1 MSNVVVP
8 EWDDRSRLS
17 KRQAERGADIAPSAE
32 PALESIEP
40 TLESIEPTLNAL
52 VDLLRA
58 PAHCVEA
65 AVFEY
70 RKLPGQPVAA
80 ARFACGPGKQ
90 PSSSLLTAVIADKR
104 SQIGAP
110 DCFPMGR
117 ERANYVVG
125 LRLSEQG
132 VAIAG
137 GYALYS
143 SEPQPRDLEAARAIC
158 GLGAKVIAGF
168 RRTRARQQSDAG
180 GQTHQARLAEVLH
193 FAADGYWEAD
203 PSGLIRKVIL
213 LGSPSDAYVI
223 AQLEGKNLKSIP
235 EYADTLK
242 GNEFRNLKLAVRGPE
257 GALATL
263 KLSAHLLP
271 DGTWQGLARIPRGE
285 GLGPSTVQEA
295 RSLVELLRTARDQET
310 VAHRET
316 ELILD
321 GLRILTSGRPSREV
335 FKSLLELLAPALE
348 FQDSVVLQRDWSNRI
363 SAIAGTMQS
372 LIDASWHETAECL
385 FATEEVA
392 VTLSIPADLKIPVDG
407 FGSALAI
414 KLRGGSKSTVLLC
427 LHRDPH
433 FFVARH
439 LGLGA
444 RLSLVA
450 SQAFMN
456 EEERQKVVD
465 ASKLA
470 TIGEMAAGIV
480 HEIRQPLTAMTLAV
494 NNLAEM
500 LAPEQKFD
508 NAKILQK
515 VDRIKTQIERVTKI
529 VANMRVLAR
538 HSDGVLEPFSVHGAI
553 DEAVGIVQHKLTTSS
568 IELEATCDEALQAF
582 GNAGEFSQVILNLMS
597 NAHDAILAKPKS
609 GGAGNPG
616 ARRVTVLVQPLDT
629 EWLEISVRDTGTG
642 FPKVDAERAFE
653 PFFTTKEP
661 GKGTGLGLALCRRII
676 ENMGGT
682 ITLGNW
688 SGGAEIRVKL
698 KRKA

>member
-1 MSNVVVP
+1 MF
-8 EWDDRSRLS
+8 SRW
-17 KRQAERGADIAPSAE
+17 
-32 PALESIEP
+32 
-40 TLESIEPTLNAL
+40 
-52 VDLLRA
+52 
-58 PAHCVEA
+58 
-65 AVFEY
+65 
-70 RKLPGQPVAA
+70 A
-80 ARFACGPGKQ
+80 ARG
-90 PSSSLLTAVIADKR
+90 T
-104 SQIGAP
+104 
-110 DCFPMGR
+110 
-117 ERANYVVG
+117 NYIVG

-132 VAIAG
+132 VAFAG

-143 SEPQPRDLEAARAIC
+143 AEPQPGDLDAARAVC
-158 GLGAKVIAGF
+158 VLGAKVLASS
-168 RRTRARQQSDAG
+168 RRMRAKQQSDVG
-180 GQTHQARLAEVLH
+180 GQTFQARLAEVLH

-203 PSGLIRKVIL
+203 HSCIIRKVVL
-213 LGSPSDAYVI
+213 LGSPGDAHLI
-223 AQLEGKNLKSIP
+223 AQLEGKNFRALP
-235 EYADTLK
+235 ESADAIK
-242 GNEFRNLKLAVRGPE
+242 GNTFRNLKLAVRGPE
-257 GALATL
+257 AVPATL
-263 KLSAHLLP
+263 KLSGQMLP
-271 DGTWQGLARIPRGE
+271 DGTWQGIARIPRGE

-335 FKSLLELLAPALE
+335 FKSLLDLLAPALE
-348 FQDSVVLQRDWSNRI
+348 FQHSVILQRDWSNRV
-363 SAIAGTMQS
+363 SAVVATAQS
-372 LIDASWHETAECL
+372 LIDAPWHETAESL
-385 FATEEVA
+385 FTNEEVA
-392 VTLSIPADLKIPVDG
+392 AVLSIPHDLKIPSAQDD

-414 KLRGGSKSTVLLC
+414 KLRGDSKSTVLLC

-450 SQAFMN
+450 SQAFLN

-465 ASKLA
+465 SSKLA

-500 LAPEQKFD
+500 LAPEHKFD

-538 HSDGVLEPFSVHGAI
+538 HSDGALEPFRVGEAI
-553 DEAVGIVQHKLTTSS
+553 NEAVGIVQHKLMTSS
-568 IELEATCDEALQAF
+568 IELESTCEEGLEAY
-582 GNAGEFSQVILNLMS
+582 GNAGEFSQVILNLLS
-597 NAHDAILAKPKS
+597 NAHDAILSRPKS
-609 GGAGNPG
+609 DGVK
-616 ARRVTVLVQPLDT
+616 RVYVSGQALDS
-629 EWLEISVRDTGTG
+629 EWLEIAVRDTGTG

-688 SGGAEIRVKL
+688 SNGAEIRVKL

>member
-1 MSNVVVP
+1 MSNVVTP
-8 EWDDRSRLS
+8 EWEDRGRLS
-17 KRQAERGADIAPSAE
+17 KRQTERSADVVAAE
-32 PALESIEP
+32 PVLE
-40 TLESIEPTLNAL
+40 TVEPTLNSL
-52 VDLLRA
+52 VELLRA

-70 RKLPGQPVAA
+70 RRLPGQPVVAG
-80 ARFACGPGKQ
+80 RFACGPGKQ
-90 PSSSLLTAVIADKR
+90 PVSSLLSAIIADKR
-104 SQIGAP
+104 SQIGTP

-117 ERANYVVG
+117 ERTNYVVG

-132 VAIAG
+132 VAVAG

-143 SEPQPRDLEAARAIC
+143 SEPQPRDLDAARAIC
-158 GLGAKVIAGF
+158 VLGAKVLSGF
-168 RRTRARQQSDAG
+168 RRTRARQQSEAG

-203 PSGLIRKVIL
+203 PSGIIRKVIL
-213 LGSPSDAYVI
+213 LGSPSDAFVI
-223 AQLEGKNLKSIP
+223 AQLEGKNFKSMS
-235 EYADTLK
+235 EYADALK
-242 GNEFRNLKLAVRGPE
+242 GNEFRNIKLAVRGPE
-257 GALATL
+257 AALATL
-263 KLSAHLLP
+263 KLSGHMAP
-271 DGTWQGLARIPRGE
+271 DGTWQGIARIPRGE

-295 RSLVELLRTARDQET
+295 RSLVELLRTARDQEAI
-310 VAHRET
+310 AHRET

-321 GLRILTSGRPSREV
+321 GLRILTSGRPSREA
-335 FKSLLELLAPALE
+335 FKSLLDLLAPALE

-363 SAIAGTMQS
+363 LPSAGTTQS
-372 LIDASWHETAECL
+372 LTDASWQETAESL

-392 VTLSIPADLKIPVDG
+392 VTLSIPSDLRMPGSLDG

-500 LAPEQKFD
+500 LSPEHKFD

-515 VDRIKTQIERVTKI
+515 VDRLKTQIERVTKI

-538 HSDGVLEPFSVHGAI
+538 HSDGTLEPFRVHEAI
-553 DEAVGIVQHKLTTSS
+553 TEAVGIVQHKLTTSS
-568 IELEATCDEALQAF
+568 IELEYTCDEALQAY
-582 GNAGEFSQVILNLMS
+582 GNAGEFGQVILNLMS
-597 NAHDAILAKPKS
+597 NAHDAILSKPKPGS
-609 GGAGNPG
+609 TENAG
-616 ARRVTVLVQPLDT
+616 ARRVTVLAQPLDT
-629 EWLEISVRDTGTG
+629 EWLDVSVRDTGTG

>member
-17 KRQAERGADIAPSAE
+17 KRQAERGADIVPAE
-32 PALESIEP
+32 PAPE
-40 TLESIEPTLNAL
+40 TIEPTLNAL

-70 RKLPGQPVAA
+70 RKLPGQPVTAG
-80 ARFACGPGKQ
+80 RFACGPGKQ

-104 SQIGAP
+104 SQIGTP

-143 SEPQPRDLEAARAIC
+143 SEPQPGDLDAVRAIC
-158 GLGAKVIAGF
+158 GLGAKVIAGL

-180 GQTHQARLAEVLH
+180 QQTHQARLAEVLH
-193 FAADGYWEAD
+193 FAADGYWEAES
-203 PSGLIRKVIL
+203 SGIIRKVIL
-213 LGSPSDAYVI
+213 LGSPADAFVI

-263 KLSAHLLP
+263 KLSGHAVP
-271 DGTWQGLARIPRGE
+271 DGTWQGIARIPRGE

-321 GLRILTSGRPSREV
+321 GLRILTSGRSSREV
-335 FKSLLELLAPALE
+335 FKSLLDLLGPALE
-348 FQDSVVLQRDWSNRI
+348 FQDSVVLQRDWSNKI
-363 SAIAGTMQS
+363 VPCAGTTQS
-372 LIDASWHETAECL
+372 LIDAPWQETAESL

-392 VTLSIPADLKIPVDG
+392 VTLSIPTDLKMPVDG

-414 KLRGGSKSTVLLC
+414 RLRGGSKSTVLLC

-500 LAPEQKFD
+500 LAPEHKFD

-515 VDRIKTQIERVTKI
+515 VDRMKTQIERVTKI

-538 HSDGVLEPFSVHGAI
+538 HSDGVLEPFSVHDAI
-553 DEAVGIVQHKLTTSS
+553 GEAVGIVQHKLTTSS
-568 IELEATCDEALQAF
+568 IELETACDEALQAH

-597 NAHDAILAKPKS
+597 NAHDAILSKPKPDS
-609 GGAGNPG
+609 AEKAG
-616 ARRVTVLVQPLDT
+616 ARRVAVLVQPLDT
-629 EWLEISVRDTGTG
+629 EWLDVVVRDTGTG